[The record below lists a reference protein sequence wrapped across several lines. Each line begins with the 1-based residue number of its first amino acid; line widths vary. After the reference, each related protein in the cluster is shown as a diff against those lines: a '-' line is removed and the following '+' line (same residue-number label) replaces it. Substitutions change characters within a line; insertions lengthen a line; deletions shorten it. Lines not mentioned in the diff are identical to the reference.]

1 MKTLF
6 TIVLLLTSSGLALA
20 TAFTS
25 TQSGL
30 FSAGTTWV
38 GGVAPAASGD
48 TFNIAAGH
56 VVTYD
61 VNDRTKAWGV
71 STNNGELRFTNGI
84 PCSLKMAGNLSGLG
98 VWSALN
104 IDFTASNTP
113 AAVVEFTNGAQCTM
127 TGTNNIQWT
136 GVTNHQGFA
145 VTTAVALAN
154 TNCVTVNSLPS
165 GIRTNDVMAVV
176 NAGSASQNST
186 FYVVSAITNNTV
198 YFKTNT
204 LFGSETNEYPGIAFT
219 STIPS
224 LYPTN
229 CAVTFLSCPIAIR
242 QTVQAAI
249 SVFTASQTNTLTG
262 VMVNNTGLGVFNS
275 CRGLNLYGC
284 SANGN
289 NSGGFACNSCTVG
302 TITGCSANGN
312 NVGGFACSYCTV
324 GTITGCSANG
334 NNSGGFACYS
344 CTVGTITGCY
354 ANGNNSGGFAC
365 NSCTVGTITGCSAN
379 GNSSGGFAY
388 NSCTV
393 GTITGCVNSDSEA
406 LIISCFGCLFVN
418 TSSVGDTFSWPAGF
432 QSLPYQYDTKTW
444 IFNTGSV
451 RLTNNIYSFT
461 FTSTNWPIYLTENIG
476 LNAKATKTV
485 SVNVLL
491 TNGVSYAVSFGSLS
505 QTNITGSGAWTN
517 LVLSV
522 QNTNAY
528 PVQTTLTVS
537 ATATNIANVG
547 NSTVQIGNDERL
559 LIY

>member
-56 VVTYD
+56 IVTYD

-312 NVGGFACSYCTV
+312 SY
-324 GTITGCSANG
+324 
-334 NNSGGFACYS
+334 
-344 CTVGTITGCY
+344 
-354 ANGNNSGGFAC
+354 
-365 NSCTVGTITGCSAN
+365 
-379 GNSSGGFAY
+379 GGFAY
-388 NSCTV
+388 YSCTV